1 MEVTLITERIR
12 SFDKR
17 TEIDIKPITFLVG
30 ENSSGKSTLLSAL
43 NALGEPAGFPFNTNF
58 NRAPFN
64 LGTFSTIA
72 TDSGGRAGRASS
84 FILGFSLIS
93 GKRKNRVV
101 ATYVNSDGYPMVSSV
116 HVINNSGSA
125 KFDIVKNQLKV
136 TFVVSDSQHAV
147 VVGMPRREM
156 TSSSAIINRLLQKMM
171 SDSKSK
177 KGRRRDDHAIGSL
190 FQILTNGLN
199 QYPRTSSLAPIRTK
213 PKRTYEPGVKPYSAE
228 GEHIPFRIARTFAEE
243 TPQEQDIALMEALSE
258 FGKSAGMFDG
268 ISPRFLGSAKLANPF
283 QLMVNTAGKKAV
295 LTDVGYGVSQVL
307 PVIVESITNKDSD
320 YLLLQQPEVHL
331 HPKAQAALGM
341 LFAKLT
347 AEQLIHPLI
356 IETHS
361 DYIIDRVRLAVSQG
375 VLRPEQV
382 TIVFLEKVGRFSQA
396 HQLSLDD
403 RGNILNTPL
412 RYREFFMR
420 EQLQLLQRTVN
431 V

>member
-30 ENSSGKSTLLSAL
+30 ENSSGKSTLLAAL
-43 NALGEPAGFPFNTNF
+43 HALGEPAGFPFSTNF
-58 NRAPFN
+58 NRDPFN

-72 TDSGGRAGRASS
+72 TDSGGRAGRANS
-84 FILGFSLIS
+84 FILGYSLID
-93 GKRKNRVV
+93 GKQKNRVV

-116 HVINNSGSA
+116 EVINNYGSA
-125 KFDIVKNQLKV
+125 KFAIVKNRMKV
-136 TFVVSDSQHAV
+136 TFSVSDSQHDV
-147 VVGMPRREM
+147 IVEMPRSEM
-156 TSSSAIINRLLQKMM
+156 TSSSAIINRLMQKIM

-177 KGRRRDDHAIGSL
+177 KGARSNENAIMSL
-190 FQILTNGLN
+190 YQILMEGLN
-199 QYPRTSSLAPIRTK
+199 QYPRTSSIAPIRTK

-228 GEHIPFRIARTFAEE
+228 GEHIPFRIARMFANE
-243 TPQEQDIALMEALSE
+243 TPGKQDIVLREALIE

-268 ISPRFLGSAKLANPF
+268 ISPRFFGSAKLANPF
-283 QLMVNTAGKKAV
+283 QLMVNIAGKKAV

-307 PVIVESITNKDSD
+307 PVIVESMTNQDSD

-341 LFAKLT
+341 LFAELT
-347 AEQLIHPLI
+347 AKKLINPLI

-382 TIVFLEKVGRFSQA
+382 TIVFLEKIGRFSQE

-403 RGNILNTPL
+403 RGNVLNTPL
-412 RYREFFMR
+412 SYREFFMR
-420 EQLQLLQRTVN
+420 EQLQLLQRQ
-431 V
+431 